1 LLKVFRDAD
10 GVFQS
15 ASLQELPE
23 QIIWIDLVS
32 PTDEEKKMVETRT
45 GVRIASFE
53 TLSEIENS
61 SRLAVDHGV
70 IYLSTPVAQGDARDA
85 TLSPVGFVLTQNFV
99 VTIRFTETP
108 AFSQV
113 RDLIERD
120 ETLRSSA
127 GVFTALLETFVDR
140 GADVLEHLGSELD
153 KASRLIFHGDTAS
166 RRHPVRSN
174 RSLRRILS
182 AVGRIGDRLSLA
194 RDVLH
199 GQARITQFII
209 SLKLDWIM
217 HEFAA
222 RLDSVSK
229 DIVSLNDYEAHLS
242 NKVQFLLDA
251 VLGFINI
258 EQNDLFKVLTIVSV
272 VGIPPTVVAGIYG
285 MNFKFMPELN
295 WELGYPFGLAMIVL
309 SALIPLAWFKW
320 RGWL

>member
-120 ETLRSSA
+120 ESIAGRTCWNISA
-127 GVFTALLETFVDR
+127 PSWTR
-140 GADVLEHLGSELD
+140 
-153 KASRLIFHGDTAS
+153 
-166 RRHPVRSN
+166 P
-174 RSLRRILS
+174 
-182 AVGRIGDRLSLA
+182 
-194 RDVLH
+194 RD
-199 GQARITQFII
+199 
-209 SLKLDWIM
+209 
-217 HEFAA
+217 
-222 RLDSVSK
+222 
-229 DIVSLNDYEAHLS
+229 
-242 NKVQFLLDA
+242 
-251 VLGFINI
+251 
-258 EQNDLFKVLTIVSV
+258 
-272 VGIPPTVVAGIYG
+272 
-285 MNFKFMPELN
+285 
-295 WELGYPFGLAMIVL
+295 
-309 SALIPLAWFKW
+309 
-320 RGWL
+320 